1 MYTYTYV
8 HVHIYTMYIHVHV
21 HTYVCCII
29 YIYMYDKYRHTIRF
43 VRFVRFQLGSYRVD
57 SVPTGKRPHRKILS
71 YLQIGH

>member
-29 YIYMYDKYRHTIRF
+29 YIYMYDTPFVSFVSSWEVTGWTPSLQERDHTEKYCHT
-43 VRFVRFQLGSYRVD
+43 Y
-57 SVPTGKRPHRKILS
+57 K
-71 YLQIGH
+71 